1 MALRRPSRGPFQATK
16 AASTLSQRRRRP
28 SHRLSRQ
35 QRQKPA
41 SLRVHFPLPRRL
53 DPVVA
58 DRAPTPVAFLTF
70 SHHCPDRY
78 PIRPRTRLILAMAA
92 PAPGSLGGP
101 QVALNPPR
109 NDPISKAR
117 SIAID
122 VVLWII
128 LSDSPGPNNRLISQ
142 RPTASEEV
150 RSAAC
155 SDSVFGSHVHSP
167 NFSSHLGRCQRLGI
181 VHFQEVHCASL
192 IHFALALQ
200 SFPPSP
206 GHVFDVSSKPDM
218 YGPSGACSFIH
229 LA

>member
-1 MALRRPSRGPFQATK
+1 MFVPGGFCDGGSDLLLATTICASLKRGPPHRRSSISSGPPKSQMALRRPSRGPFQATK

-78 PIRPRTRLILAMAA
+78 PIRPRSRLILAMAA

-122 VVLWII
+122 VVL
-128 LSDSPGPNNRLISQ
+128 
-142 RPTASEEV
+142 
-150 RSAAC
+150 
-155 SDSVFGSHVHSP
+155 
-167 NFSSHLGRCQRLGI
+167 
-181 VHFQEVHCASL
+181 
-192 IHFALALQ
+192 
-200 SFPPSP
+200 
-206 GHVFDVSSKPDM
+206 
-218 YGPSGACSFIH
+218 
-229 LA
+229 